1 MKRFRGFLDI
11 ESREVP
17 ELDKL
22 RLEGIDP
29 AELLERV
36 VQREDVERVV
46 SLAWDLFQT
55 HACGAA
61 AAFVSETLARVIHK
75 DATHH
80 VCSYSEELS
89 AILPVSSALIDEA
102 EIRLVNQRGRLKGM
116 AVRFPAHCVRGDTAQ
131 LVVYERYELIR
142 RSTVALTPRL
152 EERSDVRPCGMRKM

>member
-1 MKRFRGFLDI
+1 MKRFRGFLDV

-22 RLEGIDP
+22 RLKWVDP
-29 AELLERV
+29 AELLEGIV
-36 VQREDVERVV
+36 ECENVERVV
-46 SLAWDLFQT
+46 CIVWDLFQT
-55 HACGAA
+55 HARRAA
-61 AAFVSETLARVIHK
+61 AALVSETLARVINE

-80 VCSYSEELS
+80 VCSYSEKLR
-89 AILPVSSALIDEA
+89 AILPVSGALIDEA
-102 EIRLVNQRGRLKGM
+102 QVRLVNQSGGLKGM

-152 EERSDVRPCGMRKM
+152 EERSDVRPCGVGKM